1 MTQPQHEPER
11 DQPGDSGADWL
22 TRKIEAKIASGEGPN
37 YEAAQESL
45 RKLDALIA
53 ERGPMDLGGE
63 DADEIIDAMG
73 LRKNISRDWA
83 VVPWTYWEARGAGPY
98 RR

>member
-1 MTQPQHEPER
+1 MQQREREPER
-11 DQPGDSGADWL
+11 GESSDPGADWL

-37 YEAAQESL
+37 YEAAQEAL
-45 RKLDALIA
+45 RLHDALIA
-53 ERGPMDLGGE
+53 EHGPLDLGDE
-63 DADEIIDAMG
+63 DVDDIIDGMG

>member
-1 MTQPQHEPER
+1 MLQPQHEYRRLP
-11 DQPGDSGADWL
+11 DWL
-22 TRKIEAKIASGEGPN
+22 ARKIEAKTASGEGPN

-45 RKLDALIA
+45 KLFDAMIA
-53 ERGPMDLGGE
+53 EEGLDPDDE
-63 DADEIIDAMG
+63 DVDDIIDKMG